1 MMKKTSNLLLLLLL
15 ICTTSTAQWTNKTM
29 SFGGNTRQYRV
40 YLPAGYNTATVY
52 PLVLTLHGLG
62 DNMNNFS
69 AIGMNTVAD
78 TAKFIVV
85 VPQAM
90 TEPLLGLTAWNSG
103 AGWLGLY
110 PNAAIDDVA
119 FLKALMDTVSAGYLI
134 NQNRIYVCGFS
145 MGGYM
150 TQRLG
155 CELGYKIAAIASV
168 SGTIGNGLGACNPAR
183 VLPVLHIHGTNDE
196 TVPYA
201 NNNSGIDVDSLIRF
215 WVQKNN
221 CNPVPAHVVMPDIAN
236 DGFTVDHYTY
246 TGGGPDAV
254 VEHFKVN
261 NGGHTWLKQFN
272 DIDYSIEIWRFFSR
286 YQLSLPTGISNLED
300 NPAIHI
306 YPNPVRGLLNLE
318 TPFTAARLRL
328 YTVSGKI
335 ILEKEIKGNVQ
346 LSVGDISNG
355 IYFLSL
361 LTADHTYFR
370 KIIIEK

>member
-1 MMKKTSNLLLLLLL
+1 MMKKTINLLILLLL
-15 ICTTSTAQWTNKTM
+15 IGATSTAQWTNKTM

-40 YLPAGYNTATVY
+40 YLPAGYNTTTAY

-78 TAKFIVV
+78 TGKFIVV

-90 TEPLLGLTAWNSG
+90 TEPMLGLTAWNSG
-103 AGWLGLY
+103 AGWLGIY
-110 PNAAIDDVA
+110 PNPTIDDVA
-119 FLKALMDTVSAGYLI
+119 FLGALMDTVSAGYLI

-168 SGTIGNGLGACNPAR
+168 SGTIGSGLGACNPVR
-183 VLPVLHIHGTNDE
+183 TLPVLHIHGTNDG
-196 TVPYA
+196 TVPYT

-215 WVQKNN
+215 WVQRNN
-221 CNPVPAHVVMPDIAN
+221 CNPVPAHVTMPDIAN

-246 TGGGPDAV
+246 TGGGPHAV
-254 VEHFKVN
+254 VEHFRVN
-261 NGGHTWLKQFN
+261 GGGHTWLKQFN

-286 YQLSLPTGISNLED
+286 YQLSLPTSIADLED
-300 NPAIHI
+300 NSLVHI
-306 YPNPVRGLLNLE
+306 YPNPASELLHVE
-318 TPFTAARLRL
+318 TPFTGARLRL
-328 YTVSGKI
+328 YTVSGRMV
-335 ILEKEIKGNVQ
+335 LEKEIKGNAA
-346 LSVGDISNG
+346 LSLGAISKG
-355 IYFLSL
+355 VYFLNL
-361 LTADHTYFR
+361 LTNDNSYFR
-370 KIIIEK
+370 KIVVEK